1 MIGLFRKIW
10 VVLLCNTLLLSAVY
24 GQHNYNISHYN
35 SKNGLPQN
43 DITSMVVD
51 SLGFVWTIGDLGVVR
66 FDGRYFKEYNISNN
80 TDFVGIYFISFF
92 QTATN
97 EVLAADIY
105 GSLFTLQNGKIVPI
119 KKGDIDAINYIESN
133 GVLPSSDFYLKYTN
147 PLFRVAKDS
156 TWDYPP
162 LTIFAQSKNDYL
174 IKTQNGMAVYKN
186 NSFFST
192 IKLDGY
198 NPKHFF
204 CLGATVYFIDADKTV
219 YYFDVNTLAILPCST
234 NLYELLNLNGSAL
247 NELKVFNDYA
257 NQSVY
262 LISGYKLYKITTAN
276 LPHILN
282 LNYLTDSLPH
292 NTNITNI
299 AYSKQHEFL
308 ALSTSTNGIYIFKEK
323 KFITLT
329 NATSKS
335 GATNGYYSQA
345 EVDSATLLTDWQL
358 DFTINGS
365 QPAKYP
371 IERNNEENIL
381 KDTHGNFFYS
391 KGDSLIKY
399 NPIKNSFKLISY
411 LKDNRAVTFH
421 QQGDSIIV
429 GCLKT
434 LAYIKNDSLIT
445 IVTLGT
451 KQSNINPYSAFYES
465 ENRLWFTTIKGAYCY
480 NTQTK
485 LIDTIRPLYKK
496 MVHNVMVHDS
506 FILLGTY
513 GGGYYFYK
521 EGKVVQMP
529 MDKNNYLQS
538 VHAFV
543 FDKNG
548 FVWMTTNR
556 GIFKTKFEQLISYF
570 NDTTTKVNFY
580 YYNETDGLS
589 NTEFNGGCPSAALRL
604 KNGYVSLT
612 TMDGLVWYKPDEF
625 KDDFTQSPIFI
636 DGVYVDNKKTLNL
649 KNLNSKIENIRFEIS
664 SPYWGNPDNE
674 IIEYNLDGYSRQWK
688 TLNAQQNNIEF
699 SNLHSG
705 NYTLKLRKKFG
716 FADKD
721 YVTQS
726 VSFSIEKKFY
736 ETIWFQLIMV
746 LLLITLVAAIARV
759 YAASIARQNK
769 NLELKVQQRT
779 LELEHANE
787 QLHNSIDVKDKLIS
801 IVSHDIVTPLRF
813 ISLVARKS
821 IGNATDIDKEVIY
834 NSMVDIKNASEK
846 LHGNAQNIL
855 NWIKHHNN
863 RFQVAITHVAIS
875 SLADD
880 VATTLAELAKEKGSQ
895 IVNEISH
902 DDIIKTDKNILGI
915 ILNNLISNAIK
926 FTNNGTITLHAFEQN
941 NTYNI
946 VVKDNGFG
954 IKPEKL
960 VHIQNIINKQ
970 NISAIVGVHGDG
982 NNGLGYLI
990 ITELILLINGKI
1002 TIEST
1007 PEVGTSVTLIL
1018 PMQLI

>member
-1 MIGLFRKIW
+1 MIGLFRKLW
-10 VVLLCNTLLLSAVY
+10 VVLLVNTLLIGAVF
-24 GQHNYNISHYN
+24 GQNNYNISHYN

-43 DITSMVVD
+43 DINSMVVD
-51 SLGFVWTIGDLGVVR
+51 SFGYVWTISDLGVVR
-66 FDGRYFKEYNISNN
+66 FDGLNFKEFNISNIN
-80 TDFVGIYFISFF
+80 DFIGTYFISFY
-92 QTATN
+92 QTATH
-97 EVLAADIY
+97 ELLAADIY
-105 GSLFTLQNGKIVPI
+105 GSLFSIQNGKIVSI
-119 KKGDIDAINYIESN
+119 KKGDIDALNYIETN
-133 GVLPSSDFYLKYTN
+133 GVLPSSDFYIKYTT
-147 PLFRVAKDS
+147 PFFRTAKDS
-156 TWDYPP
+156 AWTYAP
-162 LTIFAQSKNDYL
+162 LTIFPQSKTDYL
-174 IKTQNGMAVYKN
+174 IKTLSGIAVYKN
-186 NSFFST
+186 NSFITT
-192 IKLDGY
+192 IQLNGY

-204 CLGATVYFIDADKTV
+204 CLGPTVYFIDADKSV
-219 YYFDVNTLAILPCST
+219 YYFDLDKLTILRCSA
-234 NLYELLNLNGSAL
+234 NLHELTRLPDSTL
-247 NELKVFNDYA
+247 NELKVFNDYTNKTA
-257 NQSVY
+257 Y
-262 LISGYKLYKITTAN
+262 LISEFKLFKFSATNVPNILTT
-276 LPHILN
+276 
-282 LNYLTDSLPH
+282 NYLTDSLPR
-292 NTNITNI
+292 NTNITSI
-299 AYSKQHEFL
+299 SYSKQHQFL
-308 ALSTSTNGIYIFKEK
+308 ALSTNTNGIYIFKEK
-323 KFITLT
+323 QFVTLT

-345 EVDSATLLTDWQL
+345 EVDSNTLLTDWQL

-371 IERNNEENIL
+371 IKRNNEENIL
-381 KDTHGNFFYS
+381 KDKQGNFFYS
-391 KGDSLIKY
+391 KGDSLLKY
-399 NPIKNSFKLISY
+399 SPAKNSFKLIAY
-411 LKDNRAVTFH
+411 LNGNRAVTFY

-434 LAYIKNDSLIT
+434 LAYIKNDTLIT

-480 NTQTK
+480 NTQSK

-496 MVHNVMVHDS
+496 MVHNVVLHDA

-521 EGKVVQMP
+521 QGKTVQMP

-556 GIFKTKFEQLISYF
+556 GIFKTKFEQLTNYF

-589 NTEFNGGCPSAALRL
+589 NSEFNGGCPSAALKL

-612 TMDGLVWYKPDEF
+612 TMEGLVWYKPDSF
-625 KDDFTQSPIFI
+625 IDDFTQSPIFI
-636 DGVYVDNKKTLNL
+636 DGVYIDNRKTVNL
-649 KNLNSKIENIRFEIS
+649 KNLNAKIENIRFEIS

-688 TLNAQQNNIEF
+688 TLSSQQNNIEF
-699 SNLHSG
+699 SNLRSG

-726 VSFSIEKKFY
+726 ISFSIEKKFY
-736 ETIWFQLIMV
+736 ETIWFQILALFLI
-746 LLLITLVAAIARV
+746 IGLVAAIARL
-759 YAASIARQNK
+759 YAANIASKNK

-779 LELEHANE
+779 NELEVANE
-787 QLHNSIDVKDKLIS
+787 QLHNAINVKDKLIS

-821 IGNATDIDKEVIY
+821 LGNAADIDKEIIY

-855 NWIKHHNN
+855 NWIKQHNN
-863 RFQVAITHVAIS
+863 RFKVTITHVAIS
-875 SLADD
+875 SLADE
-880 VATTLAELAKEKGSQ
+880 VATTLTELAKEKETQ
-895 IVNEISH
+895 IINEISH

-926 FTNNGTITLHAFEQN
+926 FTKNGTITLMAFEQN
-941 NTYNI
+941 NTYCI
-946 VVKDNGFG
+946 KVKDTGFG

-960 VHIQNIINKQ
+960 EHIQSIIDKQ
-970 NISAIVGVHGDG
+970 NINAVVGIHGDG

-990 ITELILLINGKI
+990 ITELIELINGKI
-1002 TIEST
+1002 NIQST
-1007 PEVGTSVTLIL
+1007 PDAGTTITLVL
-1018 PMQLI
+1018 PLQSI